1 MKNKKTN
8 WWKVNIAQLVMES
21 AIVEMVPDVDVPV
34 DEAVDSLKHKCLKG
48 KDEMVRTH
56 QSRMLLK
63 DIDPVYTV

>member
-1 MKNKKTN
+1 
-8 WWKVNIAQLVMES
+8 MES

-34 DEAVDSLKHKCLKG
+34 DESVDSLKPKCLKG

-63 DIDPVYTV
+63 DIDPV